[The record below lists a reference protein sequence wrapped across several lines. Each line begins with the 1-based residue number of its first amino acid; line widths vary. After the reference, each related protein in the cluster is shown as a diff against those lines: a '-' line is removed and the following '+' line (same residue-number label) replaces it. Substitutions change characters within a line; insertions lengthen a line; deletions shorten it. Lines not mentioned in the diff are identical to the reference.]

1 MESQTIKLD
10 ITDRSERLFMKVGI
24 KSVTTDDI
32 ARELGISK
40 KTLYQHFTNKE
51 ELVGAVLRQHLQ
63 REQKHITSVCLEA
76 KDALDEIIRIGTTI
90 TSMVEEV
97 SASTLYDLQKYYR
110 RYWEYMI
117 REQDSFIMGCI
128 IRNLQRGMRETLYR
142 QDISLDIT
150 AKIYSKA
157 SYLIV
162 EELADMHSTQDRR
175 QLIYALHDY
184 HIHAVATPAGLEKW
198 AAYKKEQGRP

>member
-1 MESQTIKLD
+1 MEIQSAKND
-10 ITDRSERLFMKVGI
+10 ITERTERLFMKVGI
-24 KSVTTDDI
+24 RSVTTDDI

-63 REQKHITSVCLEA
+63 REQKRISGVCLEA
-76 KDALDEIIRIGTTI
+76 NDALDEIIRIGTTI
-90 TSMVEEV
+90 TTMVEEV

-117 REQDSFIMGCI
+117 REQDAFIMGCI
-128 IRNLQRGMRETLYR
+128 IRNLKRGMQESLYR
-142 QDISLDIT
+142 RDISLDIT

-162 EELADMHSTQDRR
+162 EELSDPQSTLDRR

-184 HIHAVATPAGLEKW
+184 HIHAVATSAGLEKW
-198 AAYKKEQGRP
+198 AAYKREQGRP